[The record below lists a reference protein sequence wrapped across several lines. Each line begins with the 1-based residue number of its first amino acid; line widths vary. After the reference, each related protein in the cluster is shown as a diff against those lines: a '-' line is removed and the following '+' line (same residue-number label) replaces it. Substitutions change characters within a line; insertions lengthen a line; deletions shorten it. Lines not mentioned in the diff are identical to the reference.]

1 MARSPRA
8 HHDVIR
14 RRRAFL
20 VLLICALVIAVT
32 AVAGGPLRDVRN
44 GASAVLGPIGDG
56 AGRAAKPIS
65 NLFGWINDTVTS
77 KGKVGDTRSE
87 RDAFRSQA
95 IREQAAAG
103 ENPQLRGLV
112 LMDRQPVDLRP
123 YRPVTAKVL
132 VRSATL
138 WYTKIGIGSGSEAG
152 IRADMPVISAD
163 GAGPDDGGLIGKVES
178 VTAGAAV
185 VRLLTNASVAVGVKT
200 AGGDSAGT
208 LVTSPS
214 NPRDLELTGVPGKAA
229 VAPNTLLVTEGTTSK
244 RRDLQSLY
252 PPDLQIGR
260 VSRIDDEGTLDQK
273 PHVRLFVDTRVVRYV
288 QVLTRK
294 VDGNR

>member
-1 MARSPRA
+1 M
-8 HHDVIR
+8 IR

-20 VLLICALVIAVT
+20 ALLVGGLVVVVV

-56 AGRAAKPIS
+56 ASRAAKPIS
-65 NLFGWINDTVTS
+65 NLFGWIDDTVTS

-87 RDAFRSQA
+87 RDAFRAQA

-103 ENPQLRGLV
+103 ENPQLQGLI

-123 YRPVTAKVL
+123 YKPVTAKVL
-132 VRSATL
+132 VRSSTL
-138 WYTKIGIGSGSEAG
+138 WYTKIGIGKGSDAG
-152 IRADMPVISAD
+152 IARDMPVVSAD

-178 VTAGAAV
+178 VKPGSAV
-185 VRLLTNASVAVGVKT
+185 VRLLTNSSVAVGVKK

-208 LVTSPS
+208 LGTSPS
-214 NPRDLELTGVPGKAA
+214 NPLDMVLDAVPGKAD
-229 VAPNTLLVTEGTTSK
+229 VAQGTLIVTEGTTSV
-244 RRDLQSLY
+244 RHDLESLY

-260 VSRIDDEGTLDQK
+260 ISRIDDEGTPDQR
-273 PHVRLFVDTRVVRYV
+273 PHVRLFVNTRVVRYV
-288 QVLTRK
+288 QVLTQR
-294 VDGNR
+294 VNGNR